1 MITRLEIK
9 VRLIGGLS
17 ASWYQRRQ
25 IVAFEMVVRKATA
38 CVCEVP
44 ANSVLPVPTS
54 SLHGV
59 TRLTR

>member
-25 IVAFEMVVRKATA
+25 IVAFEMVDFQIGEDIRWLATG
-38 CVCEVP
+38 CSMKYSRCW
-44 ANSVLPVPTS
+44 S
-54 SLHGV
+54 
-59 TRLTR
+59 